1 MAVAPASPPSSPPA
15 SPSASLLR
23 ARRAGILK
31 TDELGQRAGRSP
43 DYGAEC
49 VALRRLARALVSSD
63 LALLQS
69 LANSALKLCGAG
81 SAGISLPEA
90 SGDGAKTLHWTATA
104 GLCNDLVGHAVP
116 CDDSP
121 SGIALELGSPQ
132 LLAYPQRHFSCLP
145 PLSPEVVEELVVP
158 IPGDGEPWGTIW
170 VMTHEQERV
179 FDEEDARLLESLASF
194 AGAVLNMSRSKD
206 AAIAEAAQ
214 ARAAREALQLSD
226 TRKDEFLAMLGHEL
240 RNPIAAIDSAIKVS
254 KRLAQVQ
261 QATSGMLDIA
271 ERQMRQLKRLT
282 DDLLDA
288 SRIKQGKVP
297 IVRTHGNMQDIVG
310 DALSSVASD
319 IEWHGN
325 VLTTDL
331 PETPVMVY
339 ADTARL
345 TQVVTNLLSNA
356 IKYTPRG
363 GTMDLSVRV
372 DPSPHG
378 DAPAEPNAGDAGNA
392 SAAEVDLDRM
402 DTLVI
407 TVKDDGIGIDPAFL
421 PNVLDMFSQ
430 YAGESQGGGLG
441 VGLAIVK
448 RMVELHNGTV
458 TVHSDG
464 KGLGTMV
471 QARLPVVCA
480 HPGTSS
486 AGQSGKLAAMRI
498 LLVDDN
504 TEGLRALG
512 MLLELDGHEVK
523 LAVSGEDALEI
534 AQGFTPDVALID
546 IGLPGIDGF
555 ELAQHLR
562 KMPAFA
568 CTRLVALS
576 GYASDADKA
585 RGAAAGFDSHLAKPL
600 ALEALAEILSRQ

>member
-1 MAVAPASPPSSPPA
+1 MAEIPAP
-15 SPSASLLR
+15 PSASLLR
-23 ARRAGILK
+23 ARSAGILK
-31 TDELGQRAGRSP
+31 TDELGNRAGRSP

-49 VALRRLARALVSSD
+49 VALRRLARALVASD

-69 LANSALKLCGAG
+69 LADSALKLCRAG
-81 SAGISLPEA
+81 SAGISLPEDG
-90 SGDGAKTLHWTATA
+90 GDDRGSLYWTATA
-104 GLCNDLVGHAVP
+104 GLCDKLVGHAVP
-116 CDDSP
+116 CEDSP
-121 SGIALELGSPQ
+121 SGIALELGGPQ
-132 LLAYPQRHFSCLP
+132 LLAYPQRHFACLP
-145 PLSPEVVEELVVP
+145 ALEPEVVEELVVP

-170 VMTHEQERV
+170 VMSHEHGRV

-194 AGAVLNMSRSKD
+194 AGAVLSMSRSKD

-240 RNPIAAIDSAIKVS
+240 RNPIAAIDSAIKVA
-254 KRLAQVQ
+254 RRIAQVQ
-261 QATSGMLDIA
+261 QGASGMLDIA

-297 IVRTHGNMQDIVG
+297 IVRTHGNVQDIVG

-325 VLTTDL
+325 TLTTDL
-331 PETPVMVY
+331 PAAPVTVY

-363 GTMDLSVRV
+363 GTIALSVQAEA
-372 DPSPHG
+372 SPPG
-378 DAPAEPNAGDAGNA
+378 DAPVAVAGQ
-392 SAAEVDLDRM
+392 DRF

-430 YAGESQGGGLG
+430 HAADAQGGGLG
-441 VGLAIVK
+441 VGLAIVR

-464 KGLGTMV
+464 KGLGTLV

-480 HPGTSS
+480 GPVEAGAAQPGTLP
-486 AGQSGKLAAMRI
+486 ALRI

-504 TEGLRALG
+504 TEALRALG
-512 MLLELDGHEVK
+512 MLLELDGHEVR
-523 LAVSGEDALEI
+523 LAASGEDALDI
-534 AQGFTPDVALID
+534 AGGFTPDVALID

-555 ELAQHLR
+555 QLAQSLR
-562 KMPAFA
+562 ALPAFA
-568 CTRLVALS
+568 GTRLVALS
-576 GYASDADKA
+576 GYASEADKA
-585 RGAAAGFDSHLAKPL
+585 RGAAAGFDFHLAKPL
-600 ALEALAEILSRQ
+600 AMDALASILSRGR

>member
-1 MAVAPASPPSSPPA
+1 MAEVPAPPSA
-15 SPSASLLR
+15 ALLR
-23 ARRAGILK
+23 ARSAGILK
-31 TDELGQRAGRSP
+31 TDELGNRAGRSP
-43 DYGAEC
+43 NYAAEC
-49 VALRRLARALVSSD
+49 VALRRLARALVASD

-69 LANSALKLCGAG
+69 LADSALNLCGAG
-81 SAGISLPEA
+81 SAGISLAEA
-90 SGDGAKTLHWTATA
+90 GGDDTACLRWTATA
-104 GLCNDLVGHAVP
+104 GLCHQLAGYAEP

-132 LLAYPQRHFSCLP
+132 LLAYPQRHFNCLP
-145 PLSPEVVEELVVP
+145 ALEPEALEALVVP
-158 IPGDGEPWGTIW
+158 IPGNGEPCGTIW
-170 VMTHEQERV
+170 VMSHEHGRE
-179 FDEEDARLLESLASF
+179 FDEEDARLLESLGSF
-194 AGAVLNMSRSKD
+194 AGAVLTMSRSKD

-254 KRLAQVQ
+254 RRLAQLQ
-261 QATSGMLDIA
+261 QAPDGMLDIA

-297 IVRTHGNMQDIVG
+297 IVRTRGNVQDIVA
-310 DALSSVASD
+310 DALSAVAAD

-325 VLTTDL
+325 VLTVDL
-331 PETPVMVY
+331 PDAPLTVY

-345 TQVVTNLLSNA
+345 TQVITNLLSNA

-363 GTMDLSVRV
+363 GSVALSVQV
-372 DPSPHG
+372 EPS
-378 DAPAEPNAGDAGNA
+378 
-392 SAAEVDLDRM
+392 SADDVPVAAVNPGRL

-407 TVKDDGIGIDPAFL
+407 TVKDNGIGIDPAFL

-430 YAGESQGGGLG
+430 YAADAQGGGLG

-464 KGLGTMV
+464 KGLGTLV

-480 HPGTSS
+480 NPARADS
-486 AGQSGKLAAMRI
+486 AQPATLAAMRI

-504 TEGLRALG
+504 AESLRALG
-512 MLLELDGHEVK
+512 MLLQLDGHDVR
-523 LAVSGEDALEI
+523 LAASGEDALDI
-534 AQGFTPDVALID
+534 ADGFTPDVALID

-555 ELAQHLR
+555 QLAQSLR
-562 KMPAFA
+562 ALPAFA
-568 CTRLVALS
+568 RTCLVALS
-576 GYASDADKA
+576 GYASEADKA
-585 RGAAAGFDSHLAKPL
+585 RGAAAGFDFHLAKPL
-600 ALEALAEILSRQ
+600 SMDALVQILSRTE

>member
-1 MAVAPASPPSSPPA
+1 MT
-15 SPSASLLR
+15 SPSPSLLR
-23 ARRAGILK
+23 ARSAGALTTGELARRA
-31 TDELGQRAGRSP
+31 ARSP

-69 LANSALKLCGAG
+69 LADSALQLCGAG

-90 SGDGAKTLHWTATA
+90 GGDGMPALRWTATA
-104 GLCNDLVGHAVP
+104 GLGETLAGHVVP
-116 CDDSP
+116 CDESP
-121 SGIALELGSPQ
+121 SGITLELGSPQ
-132 LLAYPQRHFSCLP
+132 LFDHPQRHFSCLP
-145 PLSPEVVEELVVP
+145 ALAPEMVEELVVP

-170 VMTHEQERV
+170 VAAHEPGRC
-179 FDEEDARLLESLASF
+179 FDEEDCRLLESLASF
-194 AGAVLNMSRSKD
+194 AGAVLSMSRSKD

-214 ARAAREALQLSD
+214 AKAAREALQLSD

-254 KRLAQVQ
+254 RRLATAQ
-261 QATSGMLDIA
+261 QAAAEMLDIA

-297 IVRTHGNMQDIVG
+297 IVRTHANMQDIVA
-310 DALSSVASD
+310 DALAAVASD

-325 VLTTDL
+325 VLTASL
-331 PETPVMVY
+331 PDAPVTVY
-339 ADTARL
+339 ADAARL

-363 GTMDLSVRV
+363 GAMDLSVQV
-372 DPSPHG
+372 EPSPMG
-378 DAPAEPNAGDAGNA
+378 EADGAQADDAGA
-392 SAAEVDLDRM
+392 FDM
-402 DTLVI
+402 LVI
-407 TVKDDGIGIDPAFL
+407 TVKDNGIGIEPAYL

-430 YAGESQGGGLG
+430 FAGDAHGSGLG

-448 RMVELHNGTV
+448 RMVELHGGTV
-458 TVHSDG
+458 TVHSEG
-464 KGLGTMV
+464 KGLGTEV
-471 QARLPVVCA
+471 RARLPVVCA
-480 HPGTSS
+480 GAADAAAQR
-486 AGQSGKLAAMRI
+486 AGLGPLRI

-504 TEGLRALG
+504 AEGLRALG
-512 MLLELDGHEVK
+512 MLLELDGHEVR
-523 LAVSGEDALEI
+523 LAASGEDALAI
-534 AQGFTPDVALID
+534 AAGFTPDIALID

-555 ELAQHLR
+555 ELAQRLR
-562 KMPAFA
+562 QLPGFE

-576 GYASDADKA
+576 GYAAPADRA
-585 RGAAAGFDSHLAKPL
+585 RGAAAGFDFHLAKPL
-600 ALEALAEILSRQ
+600 AMEALAEILGRA

>member
-1 MAVAPASPPSSPPA
+1 MAAAPA

-23 ARRAGILK
+23 ARSAGILK

-90 SGDGAKTLHWTATA
+90 AGDGAQTLHWTATA

-116 CDDSP
+116 YDDSP

-132 LLAYPQRHFSCLP
+132 LLAYPQRHFNCLP

-170 VMTHEQERV
+170 VMTHEHERV

-194 AGAVLNMSRSKD
+194 AGAVLSMSRSKD

-261 QATSGMLDIA
+261 QAGSDMLDIA

-297 IVRTHGNMQDIVG
+297 IVRTHGNMHDIVA

-331 PETPVMVY
+331 PETPVMVN

-363 GTMDLSVRV
+363 GAMNLSVRV
-372 DPSPHG
+372 EPSPHG
-378 DAPAEPNAGDAGNA
+378 EAPAEHDAGNA
-392 SAAEVDLDRM
+392 GGASAPEIDPDRM

-430 YAGESQGGGLG
+430 YASESQGGGLG

-464 KGLGTMV
+464 KGLGTTV

-480 HPGTSS
+480 HAGAPN
-486 AGQSGKLAAMRI
+486 AGQAGTLAAMRI

-504 TEGLRALG
+504 TEALRALG
-512 MLLELDGHEVK
+512 MLLEMDGHEVK
-523 LAVSGEDALEI
+523 LAASGEDALEI

-555 ELAQHLR
+555 QLAQHLR
-562 KMPAFA
+562 ELPAFA

-576 GYASDADKA
+576 GYASETDKA
-585 RGAAAGFDSHLAKPL
+585 RGAAAGFDSHLTKPL